1 MQTTPAHNNNFD
13 FLRFLFASFVIFS
26 HSYALL
32 VGDISKD
39 PLFSISGRVF
49 SEIGVC
55 GFFAISGYL
64 IYQSLHRSSSLFS
77 FVRKRLFRIAP
88 GLFVAILLVTFIIG
102 PIVTNYST
110 SGYFF
115 SRGTW
120 IYAFKNMFLIPGN
133 STLPGVFTN
142 NPTTA
147 VNGSLWTLRYEL
159 LLYGLLSLLYF
170 VPVSKRRIIIP
181 LGLAILLSCLFLSR
195 YNLIPLNASDQ
206 KFLYYFVVLGSYFL
220 GGTLLSL
227 FPEVLN
233 KRKSVLLLF
242 STAIF
247 LVSLFSFQK
256 ELTVFSVLSFTI
268 MVITFG
274 LHYFPVLHFSKY
286 TGDISYGTYIYAYP
300 IQQVLIAWLHPEN
313 VWALMFP
320 SFLLSWLAGWLS
332 WHLVEQ
338 KFIRRKQLP
347 IAKQL

>member
-1 MQTTPAHNNNFD
+1 M
-13 FLRFLFASFVIFS
+13 
-26 HSYALL
+26 
-32 VGDISKD
+32 GDITKD
-39 PLFSISGRVF
+39 PLFPIAGRVF

-64 IYQSLHRSSSLFS
+64 IHQSLYRSSSLSS
-77 FVRKRLFRIAP
+77 FIRKRLFRIAP
-88 GLFVAILLVTFIIG
+88 GLFIAILFTTLFIG
-102 PIVTNYST
+102 ATVST
-110 SGYFF
+110 YNTAAYF
-115 SRGTW
+115 SDPDTW
-120 IYAFKNMFLIPGN
+120 TYALKNMFLIPGTE
-133 STLPGVFTN
+133 SLPGVFTE
-142 NPTTA
+142 NPSKA

-159 LLYGLLSLLYF
+159 LLYGLLSSLYF
-170 VPVSKRRIIIP
+170 IPVSKRRIIVPVALI
-181 LGLAILLSCLFLSR
+181 ILLSCLFLSR

-233 KRKSVLLLF
+233 KRKSILLF
-242 STAIF
+242 LSTIIF
-247 LVSLFSFQK
+247 LISLFSFQK
-256 ELTVFSVLSFTI
+256 ELTVFSVLSFTV

-274 LHYFPVLHFSKY
+274 LHYFPVLNSSKY

-313 VWALMFP
+313 VLVLMLP

-347 IAKQL
+347 IAK

>member
-26 HSYALL
+26 HSYALM
-32 VGDISKD
+32 GDISKD
-39 PLFSISGRVF
+39 PLFPPSGRVF

-77 FVRKRLFRIAP
+77 FIRKRLLRIVP
-88 GLFVAILLVTFIIG
+88 GLFVAILFVTLIIG
-102 PIVTNYST
+102 PVVSSYSI
-110 SGYFF
+110 SAYF
-115 SRGTW
+115 SSTGTW
-120 IYAFKNMFLIPGN
+120 VYAIKNMLLIPGS
-133 STLPGVFTN
+133 STLPGAFIN

-181 LGLAILLSCLFLSR
+181 VVLIILLCCLFLSR

-206 KFLYYFVVLGSYFL
+206 KFLYYFVVLGSYFV

-233 KRKSVLLLF
+233 KRKSILLLL
-242 STAIF
+242 STVIF
-247 LVSLFSFQK
+247 LISLFSFQK
-256 ELTVFSVLSFTI
+256 ELTVLSVLSFTV

-274 LHYFPVLHFSKY
+274 LHFFPVLNFSKY
-286 TGDISYGTYIYAYP
+286 TGDVSYGTYIYAYP
-300 IQQVLIAWLHPEN
+300 IQQALITWLHPGN
-313 VWALMFP
+313 VWALMLP
-320 SFLLSWLAGWLS
+320 AFLLSWIAGLLS

-338 KFIRRKQLP
+338 KFIRRKQ
-347 IAKQL
+347 K